1 VLLRIE
7 MSLTNRDASQI
18 TRNRQSRA
26 LYGYYNT
33 VTNNSQV
40 QQSGNVRPE
49 QPGTE
54 MNSILISRQLGA
66 CACSDD
72 PTKTYTNN
80 PTNCSAANN
89 GGS

>member
-1 VLLRIE
+1 
-7 MSLTNRDASQI
+7 MGLTNRDASQI

-40 QQSGNVRPE
+40 QQAGNVRPE
-49 QPGTE
+49 QPSTE
-54 MNSILISRQLGA
+54 MNSVLISRQLGA
-66 CACSDD
+66 CACAGD
-72 PTKTYTNN
+72 PTKSYSIN
-80 PTNCSAANN
+80 PTTSSAANN